1 MRTLALALSLGLAAM
16 AQEPTGGPSASSYP
30 FQVGERLQ
38 YAAKLGIL
46 RLGTGWMSVNGIDT
60 VRGAESFV
68 FEFGLDAAAPFYK
81 SRNVMQSWTGTGDLI
96 SRRFRQDLVENG
108 KERKRYFEIFPDSLK
123 YVQEQRP
130 GSKESVADPLDDAAF
145 FYFLRTI
152 PLEVG
157 KSYKYDRYFK
167 KDLNP
172 VVIKVV
178 KREKMELPDGKEVAC
193 LILNPV
199 VGEEGLFAPK
209 SRAMLWLTDD
219 ERRIP
224 VQIRAKLPFGTVTL
238 RLEKVSL
245 NGASE

>member
-1 MRTLALALSLGLAAM
+1 MNEPENHFRKLERMYLS
-16 AQEPTGGPSASSYP
+16 
-30 FQVGERLQ
+30 
-38 YAAKLGIL
+38 
-46 RLGTGWMSVNGIDT
+46 
-60 VRGAESFV
+60 
-68 FEFGLDAAAPFYK
+68 APINSGFYK
-81 SRNVMQSWTGTGDLI
+81 GITLVI
-96 SRRFRQDLVENG
+96 SDEKAELTLKIEPKFFHAAHAIHGSV
-108 KERKRYFEIFPDSLK
+108 YFK
-123 YVQEQRP
+123 M
-130 GSKESVADPLDDAAF
+130 LDDAAF

-167 KDLNP
+167 KDLNL

-178 KREKMELPDGKEVAC
+178 KREKMELPDGKEVTC

-219 ERRIP
+219 ERRLP

-238 RLEKVSL
+238 RLEKISTE
-245 NGASE
+245 GAAE